1 LRLLP
6 LAALVVLSGCGGAAS
21 DLSPE
26 SAHAERAYAAGRYL
40 EAAAAFGEA
49 ARSSPH
55 ARDREEARYRQ
66 AMALERGGRPEEARK
81 ILNELLHDFP
91 RGARAPRAAYDH
103 AILDIKSGWPEAGYP
118 ELDRLLRAYP
128 DSGVAAPALR
138 RYLDALEGSG
148 EGAVRAYLT
157 ALAPAVARSD
167 LAQYVDYEIARS
179 LERDGERAAA
189 QKAYLALADAY
200 PYPRGVFWDDAL
212 YRAADLVATD
222 GRAEEAIHIL
232 ERLLGAREHSYL
244 QGSYERGRYAEAQF
258 RIAELYRDALGDPTR
273 ARAAFERFWAAYPTS
288 RLRDDAAWDAAVLA
302 AAAGDRAGACRNVEP
317 LMTAVPRSRYA
328 ACAARICP
336 SLRPPAGVGP
346 CHEYLVRAT
355 REPP

>member
-1 LRLLP
+1 MRLLP
-6 LAALVVLSGCGGAAS
+6 LAALVVLSGCGGAAG

-40 EAAAAFGEA
+40 EAATAFGEA

-66 AMALERGGRPEEARK
+66 AMALERGGHRADARK
-81 ILNELLHDFP
+81 CINELLHDFP
-91 RGARAPRAAYDH
+91 KGERAPRAAYE
-103 AILDIKSGWPEAGYP
+103 AALLDIEAGFRDAGYA

-138 RYLDALEGSG
+138 RYLGALEPSG
-148 EGAVRAYLT
+148 EGGVRAYLT
-157 ALAPAVARSD
+157 ALAPAVARTD

-189 QKAYLALADAY
+189 QKAYLALADGY

-212 YRAADLVATD
+212 YRAADLGAMD

-258 RIAELYRDALGDPTR
+258 RIGELYRDALGDAGR
-273 ARAAFERFWAAYPTS
+273 ARAAFERLWAAYPTS
-288 RLRDDAAWDAAVLA
+288 RLRDDAAWDAALLA
-302 AAAGDRAGACRNVEP
+302 AAAGDRAGACRDVEP
-317 LMTAVPRSRYA
+317 LMTAVPMSRYA

-336 SLRPPAGVGP
+336 SLRPPAGAGP
-346 CHEYLVRAT
+346 CHEYLVRAKS
-355 REPP
+355 EP